1 MCNLKKNNLEKNI
14 KQMKNI
20 DNIMAKIRRC
30 YTQRIPKARV
40 KLQKLS
46 NIYMR

>member
-30 YTQRIPKARV
+30 YAQRIAKARV